1 MAYVDYEYYQYTYGG
16 TLTET
21 AFNSVRAQAEA
32 QVDYFT
38 MNKIVNATDAVKN
51 ATCACID
58 ILNRRIESNS
68 VVSSESVGNHSRTYA
83 VSVKTDADYKRE
95 MYDVCML
102 FLKNS
107 GLMYRG
113 LKCTL
118 TP

>member
-1 MAYVDYEYYQYTYGG
+1 VAYVTYEYYSQTYGG

-21 AFNSVRAQAEA
+21 AFNSVRTQAEA
-32 QVDYFT
+32 QVDSFT
-38 MNKIVNATDAVKN
+38 MNKITTATDAVKN
-51 ATCACID
+51 ASCACID
-58 ILNRRIESNS
+58 ILYKKNNSNS
-68 VVSSESVGNHSRTYA
+68 VVSSESVGNHSRSYA
-83 VSVKTDADYKRE
+83 VSAKTDADYTRE